1 MGDTQE
7 NWVTPWNGPSHH
19 LKYHLKLKTK
29 EMVVGKPVMGGHQ
42 VNHSKQEYSCYADLG
57 L

>member
-7 NWVTPWNGPSHH
+7 NWVTPPNDPSFH

-29 EMVVGKPVMGGHQ
+29 EDVGWGELGGEE
-42 VNHSKQEYSCYADLG
+42 VGYGRLPGKQG
-57 L
+57 